1 MPPFEVLLPI
11 GAIALYLFDSVL
23 LLYSNE
29 VLFVRSRRRWSF
41 VMSSPLFVS
50 GRRLCFVNPLTPAA
64 AQFRVRWSE
73 NDTRQE
79 EERIEAV
86 QEFLAVLRPLQYL
99 VTVLLTLLLALP
111 VELYLFGTGLELLVL
126 MACFYGVILV
136 ALVYIYLRRKA
147 LGLSGRSFAAL
158 AFDALACA
166 PFAINL
172 VRKLGMQR
180 SLAGNPI
187 DFAQR
192 AFAAPAFA
200 ALIGAVS
207 GRVSE
212 EQQREYG
219 QTSRWQELESYR
231 QRLAARVASPAGEAT
246 PTR

>member
-11 GAIALYLFDSVL
+11 GAIGLYLFDSVL

-29 VLFVRSRRRWSF
+29 VLFVRRFRRWGF

-50 GRRLCFVNPLTPAA
+50 GRRLCCVNPLTPSVP
-64 AQFRVRWSE
+64 QFRLRWSE

-79 EERIEAV
+79 EERTEGL
-86 QEFLAVLRPLQYL
+86 QEFLAALRPLQYL
-99 VTVLLTLLLALP
+99 VAVLLILLLALP

-126 MACFYGVILV
+126 MASFYGVILV
-136 ALVYIYLRRKA
+136 ALVYIYLRRSA
-147 LGLSGRSFAAL
+147 LQVSGRSFAAL
-158 AFDALACA
+158 SFDALACA

-172 VRKLGMQR
+172 VRKLAMQR

-192 AFAAPAFA
+192 TFDVSAFA

-212 EQQREYG
+212 EQQREHG
-219 QTSRWQELESYR
+219 QTPRWRELESYR
-231 QRLAARVASPAGEAT
+231 QQLAARVASPAGDA
-246 PTR
+246 PPPR